1 MELSKNKLQ
10 KSQNL
15 ELKLKGLNMTLKE
28 FKELI
33 AKAEKKGEINENQEV
48 FVLNEDEG
56 VMIMSEPVLFTD
68 SNRNLI
74 LKYSYQN
81 EVLNQ

>member
-1 MELSKNKLQ
+1 
-10 KSQNL
+10 
-15 ELKLKGLNMTLKE
+15 MTIKE

-33 AKAEKKGEINENQEV
+33 AKAEKEGEIDENSEV

-56 VMIMSEPVLFTD
+56 VMSEPALFTD

-81 EVLNQ
+81 EVLIDE